1 MLYYEDYRLKI
12 TKNENDL
19 YDVYDNKFAG
29 RKTYRNASKEWIDE
43 YIKRVLS
50 KRKNK
55 VKRN

>member
-12 TKNENDL
+12 IKNENDL

-50 KRKNK
+50 KRKK
-55 VKRN
+55 